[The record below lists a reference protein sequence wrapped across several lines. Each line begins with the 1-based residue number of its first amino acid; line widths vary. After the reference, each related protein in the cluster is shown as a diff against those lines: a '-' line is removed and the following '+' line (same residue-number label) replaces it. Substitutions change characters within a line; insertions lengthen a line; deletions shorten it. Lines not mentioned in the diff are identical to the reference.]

1 MGAGMAHRLL
11 GAGFP
16 VVVYNRSR
24 ERAEPFAKEGA
35 QIAAT
40 PAHAAQHADVVI
52 SMVADDRASRAVWS
66 GDGGAL
72 AAVRSG
78 ALLIESSTISLPWL
92 TELAASAKQR
102 GCHLL
107 DAPVTGSKPQAE
119 SGQLLFLVGGDTE
132 ALERARPVLTPMA
145 RDVMH
150 LGPNGSGVLMK
161 LINNF
166 VCGVQTAALAEAV
179 ALIERT
185 PLKREQ
191 ALDMLCNG
199 APGSPMVK
207 TIGARMQ
214 AQDYKPNFELQW
226 MAKDLSY
233 AIEEA
238 NRRGLQLET
247 ALASLLRFRSAAEHG
262 WAGADISAVVE
273 PLRSLS

>member
-1 MGAGMAHRLL
+1 MGAGMARKLL

-35 QIAAT
+35 QVAAT
-40 PAHAAQHADVVI
+40 PAQAVKEADVVI

-66 GDGGAL
+66 GSDGGAL
-72 AAVRSG
+72 TAVRPG

-92 TELAASAKQR
+92 TELAAAAMQR
-102 GCHLL
+102 GCQLL

-132 ALERARPVLTPMA
+132 TLERARPVLTPMA

-166 VCGVQTAALAEAV
+166 ICGVQTAALAEAV

-191 ALDMLCNG
+191 ALDMLYDG

-233 AIEEA
+233 AVEEA

-247 ALASLLRFRSAAEHG
+247 ALASLLRFRFAAEHG
-262 WAGADISAVVE
+262 WAGADLSAVVE
-273 PLRSLS
+273 PLRS

>member
-1 MGAGMAHRLL
+1 MAGRLL

-35 QIAAT
+35 RITAT
-40 PAHAAQHADVVI
+40 PAEAAQHADVVI

-66 GDGGAL
+66 GDAGAL
-72 AAVRSG
+72 AAVRPD

-92 TELAASAKQR
+92 TELAASARQR

-107 DAPVTGSKPQAE
+107 DAPVTGSKPHAE

-145 RDVMH
+145 RGVLH

-185 PLKREQ
+185 PLKRDQ
-191 ALDMLCNG
+191 ALEMLYNG

-233 AIEEA
+233 ALEEA
-238 NRRGLQLET
+238 ERRGLRLET
-247 ALASLLRFRSAAEHG
+247 AQSSLARFRNAAENG
-262 WAGADISAVVE
+262 WAESDLSAVIE
-273 PLRSLS
+273 PLRLQTR

>member
-1 MGAGMAHRLL
+1 MARRLL

-16 VVVYNRSR
+16 LVVYNRSR
-24 ERAEPFAKEGA
+24 ERAEPFVKEGA
-35 QIAAT
+35 QVAAT
-40 PAHAAQHADVVI
+40 PGQAAQQADVVI
-52 SMVADDRASRAVWS
+52 SMVADDRASRAVWT

-72 AAVRSG
+72 AAVRPG
-78 ALLIESSTISLPWL
+78 VLLIESSTISLPWL
-92 TELAASAKQR
+92 TELAAAARQR

-145 RDVMH
+145 RGVMH

-191 ALDMLCNG
+191 ALDMLYNG

-207 TIGARMQ
+207 IIGARMQ
-214 AQDYKPNFELQW
+214 AQDYRPNFELQW
-226 MAKDLSY
+226 MAKDLGY
-233 AIEEA
+233 ALEEA
-238 NRRGLQLET
+238 ERRGLRLET
-247 ALASLLRFRSAAEHG
+247 AMSTLARFRAAAETG
-262 WAGADISAVVE
+262 WAESDLAAVVE
-273 PLRSLS
+273 PLRSQAR